1 METGL
6 LDIAAVAA
14 SLCPAAGR
22 RAGSTASFLSC
33 SSSRGTWIVSPPFV
47 PDCSLPLSPRIR
59 FTVSAARSDCRVS
72 ASYSH
77 PISRM
82 LSGVRSA
89 ARKKLFRAD
98 TADLL
103 GVDNWPETGGA
114 GQHQQQHWWTA
125 LEHNFVLEATDD
137 EYGGVVVDADRLP
150 VDKAAFARRLAAS
163 LSYWK
168 SVGKKGVWLKLPVDR
183 AEFVP
188 LAVKEGFKYHHAEES
203 YLMLTYWIP
212 DEPNMLPANASHQ
225 VGVGGFVINDQMEV
239 LVVQEKYCGSSLDG
253 VWKLPTGFIL
263 AVDTEFVD
271 VVAFRHAH
279 NVAFQKSDL
288 FFICMLR
295 PVSSQ
300 IKIDETEIQAAKWMP
315 LEEFVK
321 QPFIQEDHMFQK
333 IMDICIQRLRK
344 CYCGLT
350 PHHVVSR
357 FDDRTSTLYYNV
369 AEPEDVN
376 CSAA

>member
-1 METGL
+1 METSL
-6 LDIAAVAA
+6 LDTAAAAA
-14 SLCPAAGR
+14 SLCRAPAGMPR
-22 RAGSTASFLSC
+22 RAGSTANFLSC
-33 SSSRGTWIVSPPFV
+33 SSSSSSR
-47 PDCSLPLSPRIR
+47 
-59 FTVSAARSDCRVS
+59 DCRVS

-77 PISRM
+77 SISRM

-98 TADLL
+98 PADLL
-103 GVDNWPETGGA
+103 GVDTWSETGGA
-114 GQHQQQHWWTA
+114 GQHQQVHWWTA

-150 VDKAAFARRLAAS
+150 VDKAAFARRLVAS

-263 AVDTEFVD
+263 ASEEIYTGASREVKEETGVDTEFVD